1 MNNQP
6 FFRVLPSSSEV
17 ADQEFE
23 MQSNNVLNIREVNT
37 RHQGIRRNDDV
48 CPRSFSKSGEDN
60 GVMVQKVVIFC
71 FRTSA
76 QSRSGNCML
85 LLGLEKEA

>member
-1 MNNQP
+1 M
-6 FFRVLPSSSEV
+6 F
-17 ADQEFE
+17 
-23 MQSNNVLNIREVNT
+23 REVNT
-37 RHQGIRRNDDV
+37 RHQSIHRNDDV
-48 CPRSFSKSGEDN
+48 GLRIFSKR
-60 GVMVQKVVIFC
+60 GVDIGIVVQKMIIFC

>member
-1 MNNQP
+1 
-6 FFRVLPSSSEV
+6 
-17 ADQEFE
+17 

-37 RHQGIRRNDDV
+37 RHQSIDRNDDV
-48 CPRSFSKSGEDN
+48 GLRIFSKSGEDI
-60 GVMVQKVVIFC
+60 GIVVQKMIIFC

>member
-6 FFRVLPSSSEV
+6 FFVPPSSSEV

-37 RHQGIRRNDDV
+37 LHQGIRRNDDV
-48 CPRSFSKSGEDN
+48 GPRIFSKSGEDN
-60 GVMVQKVVIFC
+60 GIMVQKVIIFC

-76 QSRSGNCML
+76 QSRSGNFML
-85 LLGLEKEA
+85 LLGLGKEA

>member
-17 ADQEFE
+17 AYQEFE
-23 MQSNNVLNIREVNT
+23 TQGNNVLNIMEVNT
-37 RHQGIRRNDDV
+37 RHHGVRRNDAV
-48 CPRSFSKSGEDN
+48 GPRSEDN
-60 GVMVQKVVIFC
+60 GIMVQKVIIFC

>member
-6 FFRVLPSSSEV
+6 FFVPPSSSEV

-37 RHQGIRRNDDV
+37 LHQGIRRNDDV
-48 CPRSFSKSGEDN
+48 GPRSFSKSGEDI
-60 GVMVQKVVIFC
+60 GIVVHKMIIFC
-71 FRTSA
+71 FHTSA

-85 LLGLEKEA
+85 LLGLEKEV